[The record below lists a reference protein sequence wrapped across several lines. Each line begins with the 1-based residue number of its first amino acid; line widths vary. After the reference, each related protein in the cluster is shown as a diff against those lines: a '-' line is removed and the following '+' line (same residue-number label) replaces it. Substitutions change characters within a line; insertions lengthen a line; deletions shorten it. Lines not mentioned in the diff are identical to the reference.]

1 MRRAVPFI
9 AAAAAFADGASLGDR
24 LVLEHKWLGAYE
36 PMPLTATAA
45 KAAGWNVSDT
55 CEAGRGRM
63 ATGGHSSNH
72 TLALWYTQQ
81 GEITGYHA
89 SVAPQMA
96 SPPWKVGPGGSE
108 IGFIFRDPATICAG
122 ALDATT
128 TDPSSIG
135 DRLLLIT
142 QDPPLELP
150 LTEAGAKAEN
160 FIDTKSCLTDMGH
173 HYIMPFPDSL
183 KVSPVMTMYW
193 TDGTI
198 DGVLCSSIPTEPTPP
213 FEKFNM
219 FGTESYSLHLYFKE
233 HKGACN
239 HTTPH

>member
-24 LVLEHKWLGAYE
+24 LVLEHQYLGAYE
-36 PMPLTATAA
+36 PMPLSATAA
-45 KAAGWNVSDT
+45 KAAGWSVSDS
-55 CEAGRGRM
+55 CEAGRGRK

-89 SVAPQMA
+89 SVTQQMA
-96 SPPWKVGPGGSE
+96 SPPWKVGPAGSE

-128 TDPSSIG
+128 AAPSSIG
-135 DRLLLIT
+135 DRLLLVT

-150 LTEAGAKAEN
+150 LTEAEAKADN
-160 FIDTKSCLTDMGH
+160 YIDTKNCMTDMGH
-173 HYIMPFPDSL
+173 HYIMPIPASL
-183 KVSPVMTMYW
+183 KVSPLMTMYW
-193 TDGTI
+193 SDGTI
-198 DGVLCSSIPTEPTPP
+198 DGVLCSSIPVEPTPP
-213 FEKFNM
+213 FEM
-219 FGTESYSLHLYFKE
+219 FEAFKAYSLHLYFKE

-239 HTTPH
+239 HTTLH